1 MAAPKRKIC
10 VRCQKSKPL
19 DFFAVSPSPA
29 FMDKHIDVCCE
40 CVDRHLER
48 NGWDWDLM
56 DKYCQYADIPFEP
69 KIFTQYVD
77 TSDHGEVWK
86 SYAEFYL
93 SQKDIYGEFGWK
105 DYYEAYLELKEKGLV
120 NSVCPLLSEE
130 DLKELRQKWGNNY
143 SEEAL
148 NYLENL
154 YRGLTM
160 TQNING
166 ALSTD
171 QAFKLCKL
179 SYLID
184 ENIRNGLDVDKPL
197 ASYEKLVKVGNF
209 TPANAKD
216 AGDFESIGELAHWLE
231 KKGWKNRFYDDAT
244 RDVVDETMKNIQAY
258 NRHLYTDESGIGEEI
273 TARIQSLKTANDLE
287 NRYNIADLTGAEA
300 DSYAD
305 AGFDWEDMEEEEDF
319 EVELEGEMV

>member
-1 MAAPKRKIC
+1 MAEARKIC
-10 VRCQKSKPL
+10 VRCQKSKPISG
-19 DFFAVSPSPA
+19 FATSPSPV
-29 FMDKHIDVCCE
+29 FKDRHIDVCSD
-40 CVDRHLER
+40 CVDRHLKA
-48 NGWDWDLM
+48 NGYNWDLA
-56 DKYCQYADIPFEP
+56 DKYCMYTDIPFEP
-69 KIFTQYVD
+69 KVFTQYID
-77 TSDHGEVWK
+77 TSEEGEVWK
-86 SYAEFYL
+86 NYAAFYI
-93 SQKDIYGEFGWK
+93 SQKEIYGEFSWK
-105 DYYEAYLELKEKGLV
+105 DYYDAYMELKETNMV
-120 NSVCPLLSEE
+120 ESVCPLLSEE
-130 DLKELRQKWGNNY
+130 EQKELRAKWGTNY

-154 YRGLTM
+154 YRGLIM

-171 QAFKLCKL
+171 QAYKLCKL

-184 ENIRNGLDVDKPL
+184 ENIKNGLDVDKPL

-216 AGDFESIGELAHWLE
+216 ASDFESVGELAHWME
-231 KKGWKNRFYDDAT
+231 KKGWKNRFYDDVT

-273 TARIQSLKTANDLE
+273 TARIQSLQAANDLE
-287 NRYNIADLTGAEA
+287 NRYNIASLDGASA
-300 DSYAD
+300 DEYAD
-305 AGFDWEDMEEEEDF
+305 EGFEWEEENDEF